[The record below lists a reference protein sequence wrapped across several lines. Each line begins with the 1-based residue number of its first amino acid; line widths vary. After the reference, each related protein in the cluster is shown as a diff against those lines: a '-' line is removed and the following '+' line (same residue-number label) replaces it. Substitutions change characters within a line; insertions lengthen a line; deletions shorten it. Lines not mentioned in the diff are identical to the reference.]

1 MLSFGDEPVLSA
13 LPPRVIACQR
23 GPQVAEEI
31 TYLRLLRYGN
41 VSRYCTSCH
50 FYRRTTLFHANVP
63 EMVRGILLW
72 VHSTIRVKMV
82 KVRSVKNN
90 ASATLCTRMAH
101 MLGTYT
107 RSIHDSLCCWI
118 ENQSD
123 LNEHFE

>member
-1 MLSFGDEPVLSA
+1 MCPVTVHL
-13 LPPRVIACQR
+13 VIFTA
-23 GPQVAEEI
+23 V
-31 TYLRLLRYGN
+31 
-41 VSRYCTSCH
+41 
-50 FYRRTTLFHANVP
+50 TTLFHPNVP

-123 LNEHFE
+123 LNERLEYYSEEGYVAPISNTSTDCQ